1 MLLLLSHTITRSCVY
16 MQVNQLRNHI
26 EKMHSGL
33 AIRVRKPLPK
43 PPTQEQVELAYE
55 AQVITSCSSEL

>member
-1 MLLLLSHTITRSCVY
+1 

-55 AQVITSCSSEL
+55 AQVTTSCSSEL